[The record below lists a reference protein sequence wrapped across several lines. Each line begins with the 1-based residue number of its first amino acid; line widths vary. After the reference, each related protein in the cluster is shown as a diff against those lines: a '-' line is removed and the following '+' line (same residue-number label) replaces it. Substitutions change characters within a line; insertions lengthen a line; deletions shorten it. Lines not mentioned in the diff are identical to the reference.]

1 MPEKLKRLSLPQRTR
16 CNRLIRKLCANY
28 DDGNCLLLDY
38 GETCVCP
45 QTISFSLLCRY
56 FLEAVL
62 PADKELYA
70 DIFRGRAC
78 KCTRCGKNFVPASN
92 RQKYCKPCAKRIH
105 QEQKNNSKRRNKET
119 VRGSKSLV

>member
-1 MPEKLKRLSLPQRTR
+1 MPEELRRLTPPLRTR
-16 CNRLIRKLCANY
+16 CNRLIKNLCANY

-56 FLEAVL
+56 FREAVL

-70 DIFRGRAC
+70 EIFRERTY
-78 KCTRCGKNFVPASN
+78 KCARCGKVFVPASN
-92 RQKYCKPCAKRIH
+92 RQKYCKPCTKRVH
-105 QEQKNNSKRRNKET
+105 QEQQNTCKR
-119 VRGSKSLV
+119 

>member
-1 MPEKLKRLSLPQRTR
+1 MPEELKRLSLPQRTR

-28 DDGNCLLLDY
+28 DDGNCLLLDD
-38 GETCVCP
+38 GDEHSCP
-45 QTISFSLLCRY
+45 QIISFSLLCRY
-56 FLEAVL
+56 FREAVL

-70 DIFRGRAC
+70 EIFRERTY
-78 KCTRCGKNFVPASN
+78 KCARCGKAFSPASN

-119 VRGSKSLV
+119 VRG